1 MLDLQEPKSK
11 KPADTAFKQ
20 QRLPAWQPILTA
32 RNVMPIF
39 FAVAAAFIP
48 IGIGLL
54 YLTNMV
60 QEFTLDY
67 THCKSID
74 DPKQRSCADIIG
86 SNRNMSCHCSIPFKL
101 EEDFAP
107 NVYMYYGLTNYYQN
121 HRRYVKSRDDFQ
133 LLGKLSKTPSSDCAP
148 YDYHNNKPI
157 APCGA
162 IANSLFSDNL
172 ILMYS
177 ERIVPLLRTQIAWK
191 SDKSIKYHNPEH
203 SEGNLKEAFKDF
215 EKPID
220 WRVNIWELDKENEL
234 NNGFE
239 NEDLIVWMRTAALPD
254 FRKLYRR
261 IDHSKEFKNGLPK
274 GHYKLV
280 IDYNYPV
287 AGFGGTKSL
296 ILSNTSFTG
305 GRNLFLG
312 YAYIVVGCCCFL
324 LGLLF
329 LILHIKYKPS
339 ANTGDISVVSPSTS
353 YQ

>member
-1 MLDLQEPKSK
+1 MTGLQEPKSK
-11 KPADTAFKQ
+11 RPADTAFKQ

-32 RNVMPIF
+32 RSVMPIF
-39 FAVAAAFIP
+39 FGVAAAFVP

-54 YLTNMV
+54 YITNLV
-60 QEFTLDY
+60 QEYTIDY
-67 THCKSID
+67 TYCKSLSN
-74 DPKQRSCADIIG
+74 PTQSCADLIG
-86 SNRNMSCHCSIPFKL
+86 SYHNTSCKCSITFTL
-101 EEDFAP
+101 EEDFTP

-148 YDYHNNKPI
+148 YDYNDKKPI

-162 IANSLFSDNL
+162 IANSLFNDTLS
-172 ILMYS
+172 LMYND
-177 ERIVPLLRTQIAWK
+177 EKVPLHRTGIAWP
-191 SDKSIKYHNPEH
+191 SDKNIKYQNPP
-203 SEGNLKEAFKDF
+203 GNLKEVFSDF
-215 EKPID
+215 AKPID
-220 WRVNIWELDKENEL
+220 WRLNIWELDTENPS

-261 IDHSKEFKNGLPK
+261 INHFGAFEIGLPK
-274 GHYKLV
+274 GIYTLL
-280 IDYNYPV
+280 IEYNYPV

-312 YAYIVVGCCCFL
+312 YAYILVGCCCFL

-329 LILHIKYKPS
+329 LIIHLKYKPS
-339 ANTGDISVVSPSTS
+339 GNTDVSIVTPSTS

>member
-1 MLDLQEPKSK
+1 MTGLQDPKSK
-11 KPADTAFKQ
+11 RPADTAFKQ

-39 FAVAAAFIP
+39 FGVAAAFVP

-54 YLTNMV
+54 YITNLV
-60 QEFTLDY
+60 QEFTIDY
-67 THCKSID
+67 THCKSSSY
-74 DPKQRSCADIIG
+74 PARSCADLIA
-86 SNRNMSCHCSIPFKL
+86 SHHNTSCDCSITFTL

-133 LLGKLSKTPSSDCAP
+133 LLGKLSRTPSSDCAP
-148 YDYHNNKPI
+148 YDYNDNKPI

-162 IANSLFSDNL
+162 IANSLFNDTL
-172 ILMYS
+172 TLMYNN
-177 ERIVPLLRTQIAWK
+177 EKVPLHRTGIAWP
-191 SDKSIKYHNPEH
+191 SDKNIKYQNPP
-203 SEGNLKEAFKDF
+203 GNLKEAFSDF
-215 EKPID
+215 AKPIN
-220 WRVNIWELDKENEL
+220 WRLNIWELDTENPS

-261 IDHSKEFKNGLPK
+261 INHSGTFEIGLPK
-274 GHYKLV
+274 GNYTLL
-280 IDYNYPV
+280 IEYNYPV

-312 YAYIVVGCCCFL
+312 YAYIIVGCCCFL

-329 LILHIKYKPS
+329 LIIHMKYKPS
-339 ANTGDISVVSPSTS
+339 GNADVPVVTPSTS